1 MPIPNTPK
9 QLCSLT
15 PITIMLASSIFM
27 LVYSVFEMIEIN
39 TVMLE
44 AVEELEHTTKIHSS
58 IYTGITK
65 RSNALFML
73 IKTADNKSEIEKFS
87 QVIENEKKILLNNQ
101 LLCIHNKVTPI
112 NKIFIQQAK
121 MLNQYS
127 SIEKQV
133 LDLANDGEEKAAL
146 SLYSTRL
153 ITHKEAT
160 LNQII
165 KGSNFIRASS
175 TKKIK
180 RISNKVFYGILIYGF
195 LNIILIGFSLY
206 FSIRIFKKYISN
218 NKTLVDSTR
227 LDLLTNLSNRLHLI
241 EEINEQLTKY
251 PHHSFAVAFID
262 IDYFKS
268 INDIYGHTL
277 ADSLLVDFGKKLKSQ
292 LKGFDYCLSR
302 FGGDEFVLL
311 LKNTNKHTID
321 TIMSDIT
328 KAVNTTYYLK
338 EGKEIWLSSSIGVS
352 LYPDDATS
360 IEMLLH
366 NSDLAMYQAKKEGRS
381 CYRLFSNKLKS
392 AIQAENDIS
401 LRLQTSLSNKENVLL
416 VYQPL
421 LNTQLHNV
429 TDCEAL
435 LRWNDPTLGEIDP
448 DRFISIAEKTNLI
461 KAVNYFVIDEACN
474 QQVQWLKK
482 SKKTIRININ
492 LAGNQKIF
500 TASLKRLIENI
511 QKLNLSPSLFGIEI
525 TEHSLFEI
533 NPDTV
538 NLLKTIHKMGIKIS
552 VDDFGTGYS
561 SLLYLSKLP
570 LTTLKIDKEFIS
582 NICNKEKDDTI
593 ILSIIKLGQALGLD
607 IVAEGVET
615 YRQYEYLKANSCNV
629 IQGYLF
635 SKPVDANQLE
645 HIVDTTLLKNKP
657 NMLIA

>member
-1 MPIPNTPK
+1 MPTPNTQK
-9 QLCSLT
+9 QFFSLA
-15 PITIMLASSIFM
+15 PITIMLACSVFM
-27 LVYSVFEMIEIN
+27 LVYSVFQMLEIN
-39 TVMLE
+39 TVMFE

-58 IYTGITK
+58 IYKGITK

-73 IKTADNKSEIEKFS
+73 IETAENKSEAKKFV
-87 QVIENEKKILLNNQ
+87 QTIENEKKTLLNDQ
-101 LLCIHNKVTPI
+101 LLCVHNKVTPI
-112 NKIFIQQAK
+112 NKIFVQQAN
-121 MLNQYS
+121 MLDLYS
-127 SIEKQV
+127 SLEKEV
-133 LDLANDGEEKAAL
+133 LDLAIQGKKESAL

-153 ITHKEAT
+153 LAHKEAT

-165 KGSNFIRASS
+165 KGSNFIRANSN
-175 TKKIK
+175 KKIK
-180 RISNKVFYGILIYGF
+180 AISDKIFYRILFYGFFNIL
-195 LNIILIGFSLY
+195 LIGFSLY
-206 FSIRIFKKYISN
+206 FSVQIFKKYISN
-218 NKTLVDSTR
+218 NKRLVNSTR
-227 LDLLTNLSNRLHLI
+227 VDLLTNLSNRLHLL

-277 ADSLLVDFGKKLKSQ
+277 ADSLLIDFGEKLSSQ
-292 LKGFDYCLSR
+292 LKGLDYCLAR

-311 LKNTNKHTID
+311 LKNINKHTID

-328 KAVNTTYYLK
+328 KTVNTTYHPK
-338 EGKEIWLSSSIGVS
+338 DGKEIWLSSSIGVS

-366 NSDLAMYQAKKEGRS
+366 NSDLAMYQAKQDGRS
-381 CYRLFSNKLKS
+381 CYRLFSSKLKS

-401 LRLQTSLSNKENVLL
+401 LRLQTSLSNKENIFL

-421 LNTQLHNV
+421 LNTKLHNV

-435 LRWNDPTLGEIDP
+435 LRWHDPKLGEIGP

-461 KAVNYFVIDEACN
+461 KAVNYFVIDEVCN
-474 QQVQWLKK
+474 QQVKWRKEG
-482 SKKTIRININ
+482 KKTIRVNIN
-492 LAGNQKIF
+492 VAGNQKIF
-500 TASLKRLIENI
+500 TASLKRLVNNI
-511 QKLNLSPSLFGIEI
+511 QKLKLAPSLFGIEI

-533 NPDTV
+533 TPETV
-538 NLLKTIHKMGIKIS
+538 KLLKTVNNMGIKIS

-570 LTTLKIDKEFIS
+570 LTTLKIDKEFIT

-615 YRQYEYLKANSCNV
+615 QRQYEYLKAHSCNV

-635 SKPVDANQLE
+635 SKPVCANQLE
-645 HIVDTTLLKNKP
+645 YIDSSTFLKNKP
-657 NMLIA
+657 NILIA